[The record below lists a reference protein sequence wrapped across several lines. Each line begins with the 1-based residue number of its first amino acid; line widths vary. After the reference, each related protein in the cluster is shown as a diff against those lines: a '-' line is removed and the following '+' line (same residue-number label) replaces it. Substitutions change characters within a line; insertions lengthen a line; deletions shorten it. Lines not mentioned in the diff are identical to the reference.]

1 MTNTAN
7 EIAERFDVR
16 FERDLGDRLWK
27 TSGTLTRREAKE
39 MARQLESAGIEHVLE
54 LDPDD
59 GSFWVHA
66 DLT

>member
-27 TSGTLTRREAKE
+27 TSGTLNRREAKE

-54 LDPDD
+54 LDTDD